1 MNGTL
6 KYDAEYIKTLLVD
19 YYINQY
25 ENIVIG
31 SEVMYGTE
39 KRIVDMLILKSGRT
53 IAIEIKSKY
62 DSFSRLEDQIIE
74 YRKIFHYVYVAI
86 DESFVKKLDRFY
98 LPEDVGIIIISNNEQ
113 IKVYRK
119 AKIQGGLEKKEILHT
134 VNVDYIKNYYSKAPN
149 GNSDEIRL
157 LLEKKSLKSIEIL
170 FYEFL
175 TFKIKPRYELF
186 LSQRGNHTHTD
197 DVFLL
202 SFQSKMIL

>member
-19 YYINQY
+19 YYINRY

-202 SFQSKMIL
+202 SFPSKMIL